1 MSTLLCWQVIASC
14 GYWDNSIR
22 CYSSEEGRLL
32 QSIRQHKDIVTCIEA
47 GSDGRTLA
55 TGELLSPHLLCSRY
69 VWACGIMR
77 RSQISLRT
85 PVLAVGHGKRSSQ
98 NQRE

>member
-1 MSTLLCWQVIASC
+1 MCVVGAVQVIVCC

-32 QSIRQHKDIVTCIEA
+32 QSVRVHKDIVTCIEL

-55 TGELLSPHLLCSRY
+55 SGVRALPRLLAAALATGYQHGALASGLTPPTLLGTCR
-69 VWACGIMR
+69 
-77 RSQISLRT
+77 
-85 PVLAVGHGKRSSQ
+85 K
-98 NQRE
+98 